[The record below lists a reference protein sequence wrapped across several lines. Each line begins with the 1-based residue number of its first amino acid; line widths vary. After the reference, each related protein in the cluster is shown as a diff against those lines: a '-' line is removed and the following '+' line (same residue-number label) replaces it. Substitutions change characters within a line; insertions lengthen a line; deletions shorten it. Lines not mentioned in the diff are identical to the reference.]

1 MLYLSSLLKYSI
13 LYYGGLMDFAYK
25 FPVVRGIQAER
36 EYFIAMVPLK
46 MISKLFPNEDEYVLP
61 EYRAQRKLN
70 ESRIPIIS
78 RYITDNRDSYVF
90 SALAASIDGE
100 FVFHESS
107 DGMGT
112 GILEVSMD
120 ARFLINDGQHR
131 KAAILDALNED
142 DTLGKETISVV
153 FYEDQGLSRSQQIF
167 TDLNKHAV
175 KTSNSISELYD
186 SRDELAVINRNVISQ
201 VPFLNEYTDKEKDI
215 LGKYSSNLFT
225 LNTFYTA
232 NKKIVRGVDISD
244 TAEHFLV
251 SFWTCVSKNIIQ
263 WNELVKK
270 EISKVDL
277 RENYIVTQGVVV
289 QALGLIGA
297 CFYHNANLDM
307 NKYLS
312 RLQVVDWKRNAS
324 QWKLR
329 VIRSDG
335 KIITSNKAILLTAIQ
350 IKKEIGLKLSEEE
363 QQKEAQ
369 FLNSI
374 NI

>member
-1 MLYLSSLLKYSI
+1 MLYLSRLLKYSMF
-13 LYYGGLMDFAYK
+13 YCGGFMDFTYK
-25 FPVVRGIQAER
+25 FPVVRGIQAGR

-46 MISKLFPNEDEYVLP
+46 MISKLFPNESEYVLP

-70 ESRIPIIS
+70 ESRIPVIS
-78 RYITDNRDSYVF
+78 KYITDNRDSYVF

-100 FVFHESS
+100 FRFHETSE
-107 DGMGT
+107 GMGV

-142 DTLGKETISVV
+142 ETLGKETISVV

-186 SRDELAVINRNVISQ
+186 SRDELAVINRNVILQ

-225 LNTFYTA
+225 LNTFYIA
-232 NKKIVRGVDISD
+232 NKKIVGSTDLSD

-251 SFWTCVSKNIIQ
+251 SFWTRVSKNIVQ
-263 WNELVKK
+263 WNELIKK

-297 CFYHNANLDM
+297 YFYHNPTLDM

-312 RLQVVDWKRNAS
+312 KLQVIDWKRNAS

-350 IKKEIGLKLSEEE
+350 IKKEIGLRLSEEE
-363 QQKEAQ
+363 QHKEAQ